1 VVTTQ
6 PAGSIYLV
14 YGENGARL
22 LYTGDDAAAQQA
34 VCERLAA
41 QSAGYVAGYQFVGRQ
56 RYELRCYLDA
66 PPSERF
72 MALRSRRELFDFGW
86 HPTGS
91 GAASSDRQAGPPQE
105 SG

>member
-1 VVTTQ
+1 MTTAQ
-6 PAGSIYLV
+6 PTGSIYLV

-22 LYTGDDAAAQQA
+22 LYSGQDGEAQRA
-34 VCERLAA
+34 VCAQVAA
-41 QSAGYVAGYQFVGRQ
+41 HAAGFVAGYQFVGRQ

-86 HPTGS
+86 HPIGEGERRGGTNP
-91 GAASSDRQAGPPQE
+91 AAAAGE
-105 SG
+105 

>member
-1 VVTTQ
+1 VTSAQ

-22 LYTGDDAAAQQA
+22 LYSGEDVEAQRA
-34 VCERLAA
+34 VCERLAVQA
-41 QSAGYVAGYQFVGRQ
+41 AGYVAGYQFVGRQ
-56 RYELRCYLDA
+56 RYELRCYLDT

-86 HPTGS
+86 HPAHERGRN
-91 GAASSDRQAGPPQE
+91 GADSIGGAGE
-105 SG
+105 